1 MFKVTILNPK
11 RTIYEGEAESI
22 FLAGD
27 KGEFEVMEFHKPIIS
42 LLKQGEIIIDWSR
55 SMAITKGVVKMYKDK
70 LVALV
75 EE

>member
-11 RTIYEGEAESI
+11 RTIYAGQAKSV

-27 KGEFEVMEFHKPIIS
+27 KGEFEVLAFHKPVIS
-42 LLKQGEIIIDWSR
+42 LLRKGEIIIDWKKSI
-55 SMAITKGVVKMYKDK
+55 AISNGIAKMYNNE